1 MAAAPDERRG
11 APPAADADTEA
22 ALMAR
27 NGITRVRADQYH
39 VDGYR
44 YSRLADAMAQV
55 GRGAGGRRAAS

>member
-11 APPAADADTEA
+11 APPADDADTEA

-44 YSRLADAMAQV
+44 YGRLADALAQV
-55 GRGAGGRRAAS
+55 GRGARSRQAAS

>member
-1 MAAAPDERRG
+1 MAESPDEIRN
-11 APPAADADTEA
+11 APPAVDDDTES

-27 NGITRVRADQYH
+27 NSITRVRADQYH

-55 GRGAGGRRAAS
+55 GRAAGGRRAAS